1 MADNVF
7 HPSHYTD
14 GGIETIEFIR
24 AKFTAEE
31 FVGYCKGNGLKYIS
45 RSGKKG
51 DSAEDLDKAIVYLT
65 WGAERIRQADL
76 DAEKAKREKEIE
88 EYLEKGIEE
97 YLEVIRFQQETIAML
112 RQQLED
118 KEIKHCI
125 ERKREAKLP

>member
-24 AKFTAEE
+24 AKLTAEE

-76 DAEKAKREKEIE
+76 DVEKAKREKEME
-88 EYLEKGIEE
+88 EYF
-97 YLEVIRFQQETIAML
+97 EVIRFQQETIAML
-112 RQQLED
+112 RKQLED
-118 KEIKHCI
+118 KEIQTCI

>member
-24 AKFTAEE
+24 AKLTAEE

-76 DAEKAKREKEIE
+76 DAEKAKREKE
-88 EYLEKGIEE
+88 LEE
-97 YLEVIRFQQETIAML
+97 YLEVIRLQQETIAML
-112 RQQLED
+112 RKQLED

-125 ERKREAKLP
+125 ERKKEAKLP

>member
-24 AKFTAEE
+24 AKLTAEE

-76 DAEKAKREKEIE
+76 DAEKAKREKE
-88 EYLEKGIEE
+88 LEE
-97 YLEVIRFQQETIAML
+97 YLEVIRLQQETIAML
-112 RQQLED
+112 RKQLED
-118 KEIKHCI
+118 KEIQHCI

>member
-24 AKFTAEE
+24 AKLTAEE

-88 EYLEKGIEE
+88 EYF
-97 YLEVIRFQQETIAML
+97 EVIRLQQETIAML
-112 RQQLED
+112 RKQLED

-125 ERKREAKLP
+125 ERKRVAKLP

>member
-24 AKFTAEE
+24 AKLTAEE

-76 DAEKAKREKEIE
+76 DAEKAKREKEME
-88 EYLEKGIEE
+88 EYFEL
-97 YLEVIRFQQETIAML
+97 IRFQQETIAML
-112 RQQLED
+112 RKQLED
-118 KEIKHCI
+118 KEIQTCI